1 MGISA
6 DGPETGI
13 GPTEKAGAVTCP
25 VEAKIKMI
33 FMLPSI
39 VMARSLMRHHA
50 ELESFI
56 EFAEPTL
63 ALAWPMTRH
72 GNNANALMMASTPVP
87 LVFGH
92 AL

>member
-1 MGISA
+1 
-6 DGPETGI
+6 
-13 GPTEKAGAVTCP
+13 
-25 VEAKIKMI
+25 
-33 FMLPSI
+33 
-39 VMARSLMRHHA
+39 MRHHA
-50 ELESFI
+50 ELEPFI